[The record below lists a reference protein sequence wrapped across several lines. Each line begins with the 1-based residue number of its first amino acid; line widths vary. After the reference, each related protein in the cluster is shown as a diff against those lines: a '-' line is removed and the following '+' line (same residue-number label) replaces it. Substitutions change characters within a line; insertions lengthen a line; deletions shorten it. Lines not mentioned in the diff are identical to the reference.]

1 LAAAVQWQGAAVTAG
16 AVWHQAMV
24 AAVVVAFS
32 VPSWVVCLALL
43 LVCICTTTFSAVT
56 MVALLPMVL
65 IKPALAIMA
74 LPLKT
79 PITRAQVATSMIT
92 LAAAAVTSAM
102 MLVMTQAVVVGSA
115 VAAVTTVVAA
125 DGLAVEIMA
134 AAVISVAAETS
145 AVVVTSVAV
154 VTNSPTIIFL

>member
-1 LAAAVQWQGAAVTAG
+1 MAAAA
-16 AVWHQAMV
+16 
-24 AAVVVAFS
+24 VAFS

-56 MVALLPMVL
+56 MVALPPMVL

-74 LPLKT
+74 LPHKT
-79 PITRAQVATSMIT
+79 PITRAQVATLMIT
-92 LAAAAVTSAM
+92 LAVAAETSAM
-102 MLVMTQAVVVGSA
+102 MQVMMQVVAVDGLAVAVTMVVV
-115 VAAVTTVVAA
+115 

-134 AAVISVAAETS
+134 VVVISVAAGILA
-145 AVVVTSVAV
+145 AVATSVAV